1 MNYLFSI
8 EHFNLE
14 AYTIYT
20 ICQLTYFRVADVTIP
35 QVLHPALSRA
45 MKHPH
50 AGYEDAILPAHLFP
64 SNQINSVLVSM
75 YCSSIQLSL
84 PFRYEINTVYLM
96 GGETQSSAYHSL
108 VVNLPSLGICN

>member
-14 AYTIYT
+14 AYT

-35 QVLHPALSRA
+35 QVLFPALSRA

-64 SNQINSVLVSM
+64 SSQINSILVSM

-84 PFRYEINTVYLM
+84 PFRYEINKVYLM
-96 GGETQSSAYHSL
+96 GGKKHILSL
-108 VVNLPSLGICN
+108 SRFSC